1 MSALVGI
8 FQGRDTSQIPNMAR
22 PGGNPNLLTVRNTDT
37 AAANLARQERADKQ
51 ALEVFDWVLAAI
63 NDGCG
68 DKREWMNWLNAHG
81 YHTRGKNPRPWS
93 RKTFQR
99 VLYRLGRR
107 KLLSPAQLKLLKP

>member
-1 MSALVGI
+1 M
-8 FQGRDTSQIPNMAR
+8 M
-22 PGGNPNLLTVRNTDT
+22 VRNKNTD
-37 AAANLARQERADKQ
+37 AANLARQELADKQ
-51 ALEVFDWVLAAI
+51 ALEVFEWVLAAI

-81 YHTRGKNPRPWS
+81 HYTRGKNPRPWS

-107 KLLSPAQLKLLKP
+107 QLLSPAQIKLLKP